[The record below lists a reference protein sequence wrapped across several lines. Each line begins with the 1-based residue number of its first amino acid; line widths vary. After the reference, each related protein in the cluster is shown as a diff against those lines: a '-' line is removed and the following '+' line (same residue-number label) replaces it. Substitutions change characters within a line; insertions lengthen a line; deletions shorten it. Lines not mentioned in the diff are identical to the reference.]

1 MRGVIEETTHYLLL
15 PVVIDLEIQSSSI
28 FIDGLT

>member
-15 PVVIDLEIQSSSI
+15 SVVIDLEIQSSSI